1 MNNFGNP
8 QYVMN
13 QLRQFRS
20 NPMQFLAQKGLNIPQ
35 QYANDPTAAAQYL
48 MNNGQLSQ
56 EQYSIASNVANNI
69 QNNGFSNQNGQ
80 MNNAAQNGNAFNQ
93 NFQNNGFGNQNQG
106 FQNNGMFNR

>member
-8 QYVMN
+8 QYVMS
-13 QLRQFRS
+13 QLQRFKA

-56 EQYSIASNVANNI
+56 EQYSIASNMANNI
-69 QNNGFSNQNGQ
+69 
-80 MNNAAQNGNAFNQ
+80 
-93 NFQNNGFGNQNQG
+93 QNNGFGNQNQA